1 MTYQANKLDKFRL
14 ITEKTYCYFSV
25 TLHSRKRNFCHTKL
39 QTIIIK
45 VGFSKF
51 LYLIANWTPY
61 PKPIK
66 KALTILKSRS
76 KLLITNSF
84 NGQQLVA
91 VEIISRKLNN
101 FLKVPYAS

>member
-14 ITEKTYCYFSV
+14 ITEKTYRYFTV
-25 TLHSRKRNFCHTKL
+25 TLNSRKRNFCHTKL

-61 PKPIK
+61 LKPTK
-66 KALTILKSRS
+66 EALTILKSPS

>member
-14 ITEKTYCYFSV
+14 ITEKRIVISMLPFTAE
-25 TLHSRKRNFCHTKL
+25 KRNFCHTKL

-61 PKPIK
+61 LKPIK
-66 KALTILKSRS
+66 
-76 KLLITNSF
+76 
-84 NGQQLVA
+84 
-91 VEIISRKLNN
+91 EH
-101 FLKVPYAS
+101 

>member
-14 ITEKTYCYFSV
+14 IKEKTYCYFNV
-25 TLHSRKRNFCHTKL
+25 TLLSIKRNFCYTKL

-51 LYLIANWTPY
+51 LYLIPNWTPY

-66 KALTILKSRS
+66 GALTLLKSS
-76 KLLITNSF
+76 LEFLITSSF
-84 NGQQLVA
+84 NGQQLA
-91 VEIISRKLNN
+91 FQEN
-101 FLKVPYAS
+101 